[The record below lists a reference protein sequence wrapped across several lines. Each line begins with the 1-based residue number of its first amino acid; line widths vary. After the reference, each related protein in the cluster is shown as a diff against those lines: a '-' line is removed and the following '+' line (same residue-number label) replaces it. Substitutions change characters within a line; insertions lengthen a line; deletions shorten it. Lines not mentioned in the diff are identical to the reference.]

1 MFTITTSELFG
12 SDTIHRPT
20 PLGEFVASVNLFGVM
35 SIPLGNNSLTGRI
48 NHDVFNGPKMLSE
61 DGGTNIGNSG
71 LQIHVVK
78 ISNITI
84 MSSVDV

>member
-1 MFTITTSELFG
+1 
-12 SDTIHRPT
+12 
-20 PLGEFVASVNLFGVM
+20 M